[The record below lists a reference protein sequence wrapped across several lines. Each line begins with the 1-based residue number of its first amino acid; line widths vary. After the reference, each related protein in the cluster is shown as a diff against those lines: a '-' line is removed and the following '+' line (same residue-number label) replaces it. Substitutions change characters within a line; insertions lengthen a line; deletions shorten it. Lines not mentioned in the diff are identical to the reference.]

1 MYHSRTYSLEPWLSK
16 KNISSRVMLYL
27 SVKTVVNLK
36 HWLCECKPTSF
47 QITVSKTEKLPVNI
61 LRKTKMEQNNE
72 IKHIFYSK
80 YTVSWNWFAQRRKQK
95 VSWRTSDYHGK
106 QEARNGSAH
115 CFQGQC
121 SCSGILPVTR
131 KALTSHTK
139 LRSCEILQHTVTGIY
154 SYLLFVLDVHSDN
167 GRVKIF
173 VWQQQKCG
181 NKQL

>member
-106 QEARNGSAH
+106 QERREMEVLTAFKANAAVQVFCQWHVKPWLPTQSSAAVKFSNTLSLGFIH
-115 CFQGQC
+115 
-121 SCSGILPVTR
+121 I
-131 KALTSHTK
+131 
-139 LRSCEILQHTVTGIY
+139 
-154 SYLLFVLDVHSDN
+154 SYLF
-167 GRVKIF
+167 
-173 VWQQQKCG
+173 
-181 NKQL
+181 